1 MKFSEIA
8 SRLNSIGTPF
18 VSLGWVPAKT
28 DAAIARKVIRF
39 LEDRR
44 MLFNACAEEEPHHC
58 YLSAI
63 EIRKALTEELAEVT
77 EGSDLFKHITGI
89 RAACRRFLDSA
100 PSSEDGF
107 GLHDRYS
114 MRSGQFFIALGE
126 LRATIGFHVALM
138 AAKWKINVEKDL
150 ARVLPG
156 NYIETAS

>member
-1 MKFSEIA
+1 MKFSEIV

-18 VSLGWVPAKT
+18 ASVGWVPARA

-44 MLFNACAEEEPHHC
+44 MLFNACAEEAPYHC
-58 YLSAI
+58 YLSAL
-63 EIRKALTEELAEVT
+63 EIRRTLTEDLAEVT
-77 EGSDLFKHITGI
+77 EGTELFKHLTGI
-89 RAACRRFLDSA
+89 RAACRTFLNRA

-107 GLHDRYS
+107 DLHDRYS
-114 MRSGQFFIALGE
+114 IRSGQFFIALGE

-138 AAKWKINVEKDL
+138 AAKWKINVEQDL

-156 NYIETAS
+156 RNVET